1 MKRFI
6 GIGAA
11 VAIAVA
17 AGWSAVSVA
26 ASGNPGTSEQRG
38 EQREAAIRSSV
49 QVPSEES
56 QIAGLARVTIEQA
69 IETAREAS
77 PGVVIA
83 AELENEDG
91 SLVWTVEI
99 VSGAEVR
106 EVTIDAGNR
115 RVLANEQEDDDGG
128 EEEDEE

>member
-26 ASGNPGTSEQRG
+26 ASGNPGASERRG
-38 EQREAAIRSSV
+38 EEREAAIRSSV

-69 IETAREAS
+69 LETAREAT

-91 SLVWTVEI
+91 SLVWTVET
-99 VSGAEVR
+99 VSGAEIR

-115 RVLANEQEDDDGG
+115 RILANEREDDEGG
-128 EEEDEE
+128 EEEAEE